1 MFLNIFRIGT
11 AIESEI
17 SIIIREI
24 TFREG
29 DRLVACGKGDGGW
42 LGRGGGLENGCY
54 IDNCDP
60 ATCPSNFDLE
70 NIQNHSFTLLVCI

>member
-1 MFLNIFRIGT
+1 MGEMFLNIFRIGT

-42 LGRGGGLENGCY
+42 LVRGGWKMAAIL
-54 IDNCDP
+54 ITVTRRLAP
-60 ATCPSNFDLE
+60 QTSTLKIFR
-70 NIQNHSFTLLVCI
+70 ITHSLC